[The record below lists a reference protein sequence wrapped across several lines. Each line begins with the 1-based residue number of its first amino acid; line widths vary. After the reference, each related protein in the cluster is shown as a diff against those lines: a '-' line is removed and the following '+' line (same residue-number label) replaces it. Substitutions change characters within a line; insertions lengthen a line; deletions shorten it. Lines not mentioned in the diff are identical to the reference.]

1 MTYLYTLYDAL
12 ISINVPSDRARA
24 VVEAMEQDM
33 GTTLATKS
41 DLDALRVATK
51 SDLDA
56 LRVATR
62 SDLDALQAA
71 GKQDVA
77 LLQKDLDA
85 KHLLLRQEFE
95 STRTELKQD
104 IDSRCQLLSKD
115 IEAMRSSMIIWLGSI
130 QVVGL
135 SVLFAALRLS

>member
-1 MTYLYTLYDAL
+1 MT
-12 ISINVPSDRARA
+12 
-24 VVEAMEQDM
+24 
-33 GTTLATKS
+33 
-41 DLDALRVATK
+41 
-51 SDLDA
+51 
-56 LRVATR
+56 
-62 SDLDALQAA
+62 
-71 GKQDVA
+71 
-77 LLQKDLDA
+77 QKDLDA